1 MDRAVMTY
9 HQAANTRDCI
19 ASLTEYC
26 RKNDWA
32 GFDPYDAL
40 NSRVFNST
48 PLATNRVCRIA
59 ITQIMKRLPM
69 NIRPLLLVP
78 RKQNPKAIALFL
90 MAFVKLSKRGQLDQS
105 SLIEAMVE
113 RLVALRSPNTSYW
126 CWGYSFPWQ
135 TRAEMVPQ
143 WSPNLV
149 CTSFVANALLDAY
162 ELKKEPHYLSM
173 ARSAGEYI
181 LNDLYWSDDDSTAGF
196 SYPFPRLRARVHNAN
211 FLGSALLCRLYGHC
225 GEKSFLGPALKVAR
239 YSAGKQH
246 EDGSWDYGELPTQR
260 WIDNFHTGYNLC
272 ALRSIFEYAGTAEFE
287 SQIRRGFQFY
297 CDNFFTK
304 DNAPRY
310 FNNNTY
316 PIDIHSVAQSI
327 ITLLTL
333 KDYEKNSAGRALA
346 VFEWSRAHMWDRAGY
361 FYYQV
366 LPVWTNRIS
375 YMRWSQ
381 AWMLLALTT
390 LLEHCDQAAVGRGAE
405 HVVNGQRSNEAK
417 G

>member
-1 MDRAVMTY
+1 MGRGEMTDN
-9 HQAANTRDCI
+9 QAAGIKDCMG
-19 ASLTEYC
+19 SLMAYC
-26 RKNDWA
+26 GKNDWA

-40 NSRVFNST
+40 NSRVFSFT
-48 PLATNRVCRIA
+48 PFVKSRVCRIA
-59 ITQIMKRLPM
+59 ITQIMKRLPV
-69 NIRPLLLVP
+69 NLRPLLLVP
-78 RKQNPKAIALFL
+78 REQNPKGIALFL
-90 MAFVKLSKRGQLDQS
+90 MAFLKLSKLGLLEQKD
-105 SLIEAMVE
+105 IVEAMVE
-113 RLVALRSPNTSYW
+113 RLVALRSPHTSYW

-135 TRAEMVPQ
+135 TRTDMVPQ

-162 ELKKEPHYLSM
+162 ELKQEPRYLSM

-211 FLGSALLCRLYGHC
+211 FLGSALLCRLYRHC
-225 GEKSFLGPALKVAR
+225 GEKSFLEPALKVAR
-239 YSAGKQH
+239 YSTSKQH

-272 ALRSIFEYAGTAEFE
+272 ALQSIGQYAGTSEFE
-287 SQIRRGFQFY
+287 GRIRSGFQFY
-297 CDNFFTK
+297 CRNFFTK

-327 ITLLTL
+327 ITLLAL
-333 KDYEKNSAGRALA
+333 RDYDKDCAERAIS
-346 VFEWSRAHMWDRAGY
+346 VFEWSKAHMWDREGY

-366 LPVWTNRIS
+366 LPLWTNRVS

-381 AWMLLALTT
+381 AWMFLALATM
-390 LLEHCDQAAVGRGAE
+390 LYESDGAG
-405 HVVNGQRSNEAK
+405 HV
-417 G
+417 